1 MCAINFEGGRILKK
15 LTSVQKRILCFIG
28 LGVIFILM
36 GNSNNSPEIFIQRIF
51 KPISS
56 NNSTFNYSGFIVIGG
71 IYYCLYKLNEIK
83 ENRLVKT
90 AFRRFIVTMLLMN
103 FFHTIWDNCIQ
114 IYKGFYNDLNAIYID
129 REDTHINFNK
139 DDKNTTV
146 NGQID
151 IKNCGDET
159 KEFYIKIKVPAVVRE
174 DINKDYINLAEIYI
188 LHPKEEK
195 TLYIS
200 QALIEKGESK
210 YTGYNTRGFEY
221 ILFNNE
227 DEVIFEGTIS
237 DYKYDNRDL
246 SYLRE

>member
-1 MCAINFEGGRILKK
+1 MKK
-15 LTSVQKRILCFIG
+15 LTSMQKRILCFIG
-28 LGVIFILM
+28 LGAIFILM

-83 ENRLVKT
+83 ENRLIKT
-90 AFRRFIVTMLLMN
+90 GFRRFIVTMLLMN
-103 FFHTIWDNCIQ
+103 FFPTVWNDCVQ
-114 IYKGFYNDLNAIYID
+114 IYKGFYNDLNAIYLN
-129 REDTHINFNK
+129 RENTHININK
-139 DDKNTTV
+139 SDEIITV

-151 IKNCGDET
+151 IKNCSNET
-159 KEFYIKIKVPAVVRE
+159 QEFYIKIKTPSVVKE
-174 DINKDYINLAEIYI
+174 DINKSYITLAEKYV

-200 QALIEKGESK
+200 QELIEKGESK

-237 DYKYDNRDL
+237 DYKFDNRDL
-246 SYLRE
+246 YYLRQ